1 MTSLSFA
8 VSDEWYKGSIV
19 CVGVLN
25 WIVIV
30 RDDGVQAQ
38 VTFILFCLI
47 LSFACY
53 PIHPSGKPF

>member
-38 VTFILFCLI
+38 VTFILFC
-47 LSFACY
+47 
-53 PIHPSGKPF
+53 